1 MRMATRQIATTGRCA
16 AVLWWALAM
25 PAAASTARPESE
37 VLTSAAQVHRLTIEQ
52 AAARLPVRVR
62 GVITFIGPGKGPF
75 YFQDGS
81 AGIYVE
87 SRRPELTLKA
97 GQLVE
102 LEGEST
108 VGQFAPNIRET
119 TLRVLGDGSFPAP
132 KKASFEAMATGR
144 EATQWVEVAGIV
156 QAAKV
161 TSGDRLDLIISNS
174 GRQFH
179 ARLDNA
185 AGVNPDWYVD
195 AEVRLHGVCASLF
208 NKRRQFTGFH
218 LLIPAPE
225 HLFIDALSHPDPFA
239 APLRE
244 AGSLLRFDSDAA
256 PSHRIKVAGVVTL
269 SRPSGV
275 VFIRDQKDGLRV
287 EMSHPGPVEPGD
299 RVEVVGFVEVGEYA
313 PVLHNALFRKV
324 GRDPAPQGRAV
335 NAERVLD
342 GDYDAE
348 LITVDGT
355 YVDHTERNDDEVL
368 TMRAGNRVFEAW
380 APRTQ
385 GAPGL
390 RALLRRDSVLRLTG
404 ICVVQVDENRAPQGF
419 QVLVRSAAD
428 IMVLQEPPWW
438 SAQRIL
444 GALGL
449 LALIFLL
456 TLGWSVMLRREVRQK
471 TATLET
477 TLERY
482 QQAKEAAEVASRAKS
497 EFLANMS
504 HEIRTPMNGIIGM
517 TDLALGTSLTADQ
530 HEFVTGARNSAE
542 HLLGVINDILD
553 FSKVEAG
560 KFELQLAPFDLRAD
574 IGEALYMVAVRAH
587 EKGLELACDV
597 EPDVPERLDGDTG
610 RLRQVVLNLVGNAIK
625 FTDAGEI
632 VLRIERSGE
641 AHDAGV
647 SRLHFSVQDTGCGI
661 PEEKLASVFEPF
673 VQVESSSRRR
683 HGGTGLGLTISSRL
697 VGLMGGRVW
706 VESEPGKGS
715 TFHFTVDLGIA
726 PAEDSRE
733 AVPKTSLE
741 GLRTLVVDNN
751 HTNRRILEAL
761 LTRWRMAPVLSGSG
775 PDALEKLARAA
786 RAGSSFD
793 LAILDVNMPG
803 MDGFELAAAIRDNPP
818 TAPLPIV
825 ILTSA
830 RQVGDLARCQQL
842 GRIVYLS
849 KPVVQPDLLQGMLR
863 AMSESGEG
871 RGVTDPA
878 PASAVAGLCQR
889 PLRVLL
895 AEDNVINQKVA
906 LRLLRNRGHIV
917 TLATNGKQ
925 AVEAVAGNSF
935 DVVLM
940 DVQMPEM
947 DGLEA
952 TMAIRTL
959 ERAVAG
965 GEGSPRRT
973 PIVAMTAY
981 AMAED
986 QQRCLEAGMD
996 AYVPKPIRPKDLFEC
1011 IERF

>member
-1 MRMATRQIATTGRCA
+1 MPTRQVATAGRCA
-16 AVLWWALAM
+16 AVFCWALAM
-25 PAAASTARPESE
+25 PAAAPKAPPEPG
-37 VLTSAAQVHRLTIEQ
+37 VLTSAAQVHRLTPQQ
-52 AAARLPVRVR
+52 AAAKLPVRIR
-62 GVITFIGPGKGPF
+62 GVITFCPSRQGSF
-75 YFQDGS
+75 FLHDGS

-87 SRRPELTLKA
+87 SKRPDLVLKP

-108 VGQFAPNIRET
+108 AGQFAPNIRET
-119 TLRVLGDGSFPAP
+119 KLRVLGDGSFPAP
-132 KKASFEAMATGR
+132 KKASLEAMASGR
-144 EATQWVEVAGIV
+144 EVGQWVEVTGIV
-156 QAAKV
+156 QAAK
-161 TSGDRLDLIISNS
+161 SAGGDRLNLLISNG
-174 GRQFH
+174 GRQFPV
-179 ARLDNA
+179 RLYDA
-185 AGVNPDWYVD
+185 AGVNPDRYVD
-195 AEVRLHGVCASLF
+195 AEVRLHGVCGSLF
-208 NKRRQFTGFH
+208 NKRRQFTGFR
-218 LLIPAPE
+218 ISVPAPE
-225 HLFIDALSHPDPFA
+225 HLLIDAHPPPDPFA
-239 APLRE
+239 MPFYKVD
-244 AGSLLRFDSDAA
+244 SLLRFASDAA
-256 PSHRIKVAGVVTL
+256 PGHRVKVAGVVVL
-269 SRPSGV
+269 QRASGA
-275 VFIRDQKDGLRV
+275 VFIRDGAEGLRV
-287 EMSHPGPVEPGD
+287 EPSHTIPLEPGD
-299 RVEVVGFVEVGEYA
+299 RVEAAGFVEVGEYA
-313 PVLHNALFRKV
+313 PVLRNALFRKV
-324 GRDPAPQGRAV
+324 GREAAPQARAV
-335 NAERVLD
+335 DAKLVLD

-348 LITVDGT
+348 LITVEGT
-355 YVDHTERNDDEVL
+355 YIDHTERNDDEIL

-380 APRTQ
+380 VPRAP

-390 RALLRRDSVLRLTG
+390 RALLRHDSVLRLTG
-404 ICVVQVDENRAPQGF
+404 ICVVEVDENHAPLGF
-419 QVLVRSAAD
+419 RVLVRSAAGVT
-428 IMVLQEPPWW
+428 VLQEPPWW
-438 SAQRIL
+438 SAQRIF

-449 LALIFLL
+449 LALISLL

-471 TATLET
+471 TAALES

-482 QQAKEAAEVASRAKS
+482 QQAKEAAELASRAKS

-517 TDLALGTSLTADQ
+517 TGLALGTPLTADQ
-530 HEFVTGARNSAE
+530 HEFVMGARNSAE

-560 KFELQLAPFDLRAD
+560 KFELQPAPFDLRAG

-597 EPDVPERLDGDTG
+597 EPDVPERLDGDAG

-632 VLRIERSGE
+632 VLRVERSGE

-647 SRLHFSVQDTGCGI
+647 CRLHFSVQDTGCGI

-673 VQVESSSRRR
+673 VQVENSSRRR
-683 HGGTGLGLTISSRL
+683 HGGTGLGLTITSRL
-697 VGLMGGRVW
+697 AGLMGGRVW

-715 TFHFTVDLGIA
+715 TFHFTVNLGIA
-726 PAEDSRE
+726 PAGDSRE
-733 AVPKTSLE
+733 AILPTSLE
-741 GLRTLVVDNN
+741 GLRTLVVDDN
-751 HTNRRILEAL
+751 HTNRRILETL
-761 LTRWRMAPVLSGSG
+761 LTRWRMVPVLSGSG

-803 MDGFELAAAIRDNPP
+803 MDGFELAAAIRDNPA
-818 TAPLPIV
+818 TARLPIV

-842 GRIVYLS
+842 GKVVFLS
-849 KPVVQPDLLQGMLR
+849 KPVIQPDLLQGMLR

-871 RGVTDPA
+871 RGVTGPA
-878 PASAVAGLCQR
+878 PASAVDGRCER
-889 PLRVLL
+889 PLRILL
-895 AEDNVINQKVA
+895 AEDNLINQKVA

-917 TLATNGKQ
+917 TLAANGKQ
-925 AVEAVAGNSF
+925 AVEAVAGYSF

-952 TMAIRTL
+952 TMAIRAL

-965 GEGSPRRT
+965 GEGAPRRT

-996 AYVPKPIRPKDLFEC
+996 AYVPKPICPKNLFEC
-1011 IERF
+1011 IERYG

>member
-1 MRMATRQIATTGRCA
+1 MPTRQIATAGCCA
-16 AVLWWALAM
+16 AVVCWALAM
-25 PAAASTARPESE
+25 PAAASTAPPDPE
-37 VLTSAAQVHRLTIEQ
+37 VLTSAAQVRRLTLEQ
-52 AAARLPVRVR
+52 AASKLPVRIR
-62 GVITFIGPGKGPF
+62 GVITFAGPAKGSF
-75 YFQDGS
+75 FFQDAS

-87 SRRPELTLKA
+87 SNRPEMALTA

-102 LEGEST
+102 VEGEST
-108 VGQFAPNIRET
+108 VGQFSPNIRET
-119 TLRVLGDGSFPAP
+119 KLRVLSAGSFPAP

-144 EATQWVEVAGIV
+144 EAGQWVEVTGIV
-156 QAAKV
+156 QAAK
-161 TSGDRLDLIISNS
+161 TTRSDRLDLVVSSS

-179 ARLDNA
+179 AWLDNA
-185 AGVNPDWYVD
+185 AGVNPEWYVD
-195 AEVRLHGVCASLF
+195 AEVRLHGVCGSRF
-208 NKRRQFTGFH
+208 NKKRQFTGFR

-225 HLFIDALSHPDPFA
+225 HLFIAALSLPDPFA
-239 APLRE
+239 APLRR
-244 AGSLLRFDSDAA
+244 AGSLLRFDSDDT
-256 PSHRIKVAGVVTL
+256 PGHRIKVAGVVTL
-269 SRPSGV
+269 SRPAGV
-275 VFIRDQKDGLRV
+275 VFIRDQQDGLRV

-313 PVLHNALFRKV
+313 PVLHNALLRKV
-324 GRDPAPQGRAV
+324 GRDAAPQARAV

-348 LITVDGT
+348 LITVEGT
-355 YVDHTERNDDEVL
+355 YVDITERNDDQVL
-368 TMRAGNRVFEAW
+368 TLGAGNRVFEAW
-380 APRTQ
+380 VPRAR

-390 RALLRRDSVLRLTG
+390 RTLLRHDSVLRLTG
-404 ICVVQVDENRAPQGF
+404 ICVVEVDEDRAPRGF
-419 QVLVRSAAD
+419 RVLVGSAAGVT
-428 IMVLQEPPWW
+428 VLQEPPWW
-438 SAQRIL
+438 SAQRVL

-456 TLGWSVMLRREVRQK
+456 TLGWSVMLKREVGQK

-482 QQAKEAAEVASRAKS
+482 QKAKEAAEVASRAKS

-517 TDLALGTSLTADQ
+517 TDLALGTPLTTDQ
-530 HEFVTGARNSAE
+530 HEFVAGARNSAE

-560 KFELQLAPFDLRAD
+560 KFELQPAPFDLRAG
-574 IGEALYMVAVRAH
+574 IGEALYLVAVRAH

-597 EPDVPERLDGDTG
+597 EPDVPERLDGDAG
-610 RLRQVVLNLVGNAIK
+610 RLRQVLLNLVGNAIK

-632 VLRIERSGE
+632 VLRVERSGE

-647 SRLHFSVQDTGCGI
+647 CRLHFSVQDTGCGI
-661 PEEKLASVFEPF
+661 PEKKQASVFEPF

-683 HGGTGLGLTISSRL
+683 HGGTGLGLTITSRL
-697 VGLMGGRVW
+697 VGLMGGRIW
-706 VESEPGKGS
+706 LESESGKGS
-715 TFHFTVDLGIA
+715 TFHFTVNLGIA

-733 AVPKTSLE
+733 AVPRISLE
-741 GLRTLVVDNN
+741 GLRTLVVDDN

-761 LTRWRMAPVLSGSG
+761 LTRWRMIPVLSGSG
-775 PDALEKLARAA
+775 SDALDKLALAA

-803 MDGFELAAAIRDNPP
+803 MDGFELAAAIRGNPA

-830 RQVGDLARCQQL
+830 RQAGDFARCRQL
-842 GRIVYLS
+842 GRVVYLS
-849 KPVVQPDLLQGMLR
+849 KPVIQPDLLQGMLR
-863 AMSESGEG
+863 AMSESGES
-871 RGVTDPA
+871 RGVTGPA
-878 PASAVAGLCQR
+878 PASALAGRCER

-895 AEDNVINQKVA
+895 AEDNLINQKVA
-906 LRLLRNRGHIV
+906 LRLLANRGHIV
-917 TLATNGKQ
+917 TLAANGKQ
-925 AVEAVAGNSF
+925 AVEAVAGNRF

-952 TMAIRTL
+952 TVAIRAL

-986 QQRCLEAGMD
+986 QQRCLDAGMD

>member
-1 MRMATRQIATTGRCA
+1 MRIPTRQIATAGRCA
-16 AVLWWALAM
+16 AVFWWALAM
-25 PAAASTARPESE
+25 PAATSTAPPEPE
-37 VLTSAAQVHRLTIEQ
+37 VLTSAAQVRRLTLEQ
-52 AAARLPVRVR
+52 AASKLPVRVR
-62 GVITFIGPGKGPF
+62 GVITFVGPAKGCF
-75 YFQDGS
+75 FFQDGS

-87 SRRPELTLKA
+87 SKRPELVLKA

-102 LEGEST
+102 VEGEST
-108 VGQFAPNIRET
+108 VGQFSPNIQET
-119 TLRVLGDGSFPAP
+119 KLRVLGDGSFPAP
-132 KKASFEAMATGR
+132 KKASFETMATGR
-144 EATQWVEVAGIV
+144 EAGQWVEVTGIV
-156 QAAKV
+156 QAAKAA
-161 TSGDRLDLIISNS
+161 TSDQLDLVISNS

-185 AGVNPDWYVD
+185 AGVNPDWYID
-195 AEVRLHGVCASLF
+195 ADVRLHGVCGSRF
-208 NKRRQFTGFH
+208 NKRRQFTGFR

-225 HLFIDALSHPDPFA
+225 HLFIGALSLPDPFA
-239 APLRE
+239 APLRR
-244 AGSLLRFDSDAA
+244 AGSLLRFASDSDAA
-256 PSHRIKVAGVVTL
+256 PGHRVKVAGVVVL
-269 SRPSGV
+269 QRASGV
-275 VFIRDQKDGLRV
+275 VFIRDGAEGLRV
-287 EMSHPGPVEPGD
+287 EPSHTIPLEPGD
-299 RVEVVGFVEVGEYA
+299 RVEAAGFVEVGEYA
-313 PVLHNALFRKV
+313 PVLRNARLRKV
-324 GRDPAPQGRAV
+324 GRDAAPQARAV

-348 LITVDGT
+348 LITVEGT
-355 YVDHTERNDDEVL
+355 YVDLTERNDDEVL
-368 TMRAGNRVFEAW
+368 TLRAGNRVFEAW
-380 APRTQ
+380 AQ

-390 RALLRRDSVLRLTG
+390 RALRRDSVLRLTG
-404 ICVVQVDENRAPQGF
+404 ICVVQVDENHAPRGF
-419 QVLVRSAAD
+419 RVLVRSAAGVT
-428 IMVLQEPPWW
+428 VLQEPPWW

-517 TDLALGTSLTADQ
+517 TDLALGTPLTADQ

-560 KFELQLAPFDLRAD
+560 KLELQPAPFDLRAG
-574 IGEALYMVAVRAH
+574 IGEALYVVAVRAH

-597 EPDVPERLDGDTG
+597 EPDVPERLDGDAG

-632 VLRIERSGE
+632 VLRIERSEE

-647 SRLHFSVQDTGCGI
+647 CRLHFSVRDTGCGI

-697 VGLMGGRVW
+697 AGLMGGRIW

-715 TFHFTVDLGIA
+715 TFHFTVNLGIA
-726 PAEDSRE
+726 RAGDSRE
-733 AVPKTSLE
+733 AVPQISLE
-741 GLRTLVVDNN
+741 NLRTLVVDDN
-751 HTNRRILEAL
+751 HTNRRILEAV
-761 LTRWRMAPVLSGSG
+761 LTRWRMVPVLSDSG

-786 RAGSSFD
+786 RAGSSLD

-803 MDGFELAAAIRDNPP
+803 MDGFELAAAIRANPA

-825 ILTSA
+825 ILASA

-842 GRIVYLS
+842 GRVVYLS
-849 KPVVQPDLLQGMLR
+849 KPVLQPDLLQGMLR
-863 AMSESGEG
+863 AMSESGES
-871 RGVTDPA
+871 RGVTGPA
-878 PASAVAGLCQR
+878 PASAVAGHCQR

-895 AEDNVINQKVA
+895 AEDNAINQKVA

-917 TLATNGKQ
+917 TLAANGKQ

-952 TMAIRTL
+952 TLAIRAL

-965 GEGSPRRT
+965 GDGSPRRT

-986 QQRCLEAGMD
+986 QQRCLDAGMD
-996 AYVPKPIRPKDLFEC
+996 AYVPKPICPKDLFEC
-1011 IERF
+1011 IERFG

>member
-1 MRMATRQIATTGRCA
+1 MRIPTRQIATAGRFA
-16 AVLWWALAM
+16 AVLWWTLAI
-25 PAAASTARPESE
+25 PAAAPKAPPEPE
-37 VLTSAAQVHRLTIEQ
+37 VLTSAAQVRRLTLEQ
-52 AAARLPVRVR
+52 AASKLPVRVR
-62 GVITFIGPGKGPF
+62 GVITFVGPAKGSF
-75 YFQDGS
+75 FFQDAS

-87 SRRPELTLKA
+87 SKRPELVLKA

-102 LEGEST
+102 VEGEST
-108 VGQFAPNIRET
+108 VGQFTPNIRGT
-119 TLRVLGDGSFPAP
+119 KLGVLGDGSFPAP
-132 KKASFEAMATGR
+132 KKASFEAMASGR
-144 EATQWVEVAGIV
+144 EAGQWVEVAGIV
-156 QAAKV
+156 QAATTTTIDQLGLV
-161 TSGDRLDLIISNS
+161 ISSG
-174 GRQFH
+174 GRQFR

-185 AGVNPDWYVD
+185 AGVNPDGYVD
-195 AEVRLHGVCASLF
+195 AEVRLHGVCGSRF
-208 NKRRQFTGFH
+208 NKRRQFTGFR

-225 HLFIDALSHPDPFA
+225 HLFIGARSLPDPFA
-239 APLRE
+239 APLHRVG
-244 AGSLLRFDSDAA
+244 ALLRCASDAA
-256 PSHRIKVAGVVTL
+256 PGHRIRVAGVVVL
-269 SRPSGV
+269 QRSSGV
-275 VFIRDQKDGLRV
+275 VFIRDGDEGLRV
-287 EMSHPGPVEPGD
+287 DSSHAIPLEPGD
-299 RVEVVGFVEVGEYA
+299 KVEAAGFVEVGEYA
-313 PVLHNALFRKV
+313 PVLHNALLRKV
-324 GRDPAPQGRAV
+324 GRDAAPQARAV

-342 GDYDAE
+342 GDFDAE
-348 LITVDGT
+348 LITVEGT
-355 YVDHTERNDDEVL
+355 YVDHMERNDDEVL

-380 APRTQ
+380 VPRAR
-385 GAPGL
+385 GAPGPQ
-390 RALLRRDSVLRLTG
+390 ALLQRDSVLRLSG
-404 ICVVQVDENRAPQGF
+404 ICVVQVDENHAPRGF
-419 QVLVRSAAD
+419 RVLVRSAAD
-428 IMVLQEPPWW
+428 IAVLREPPWW

-482 QQAKEAAEVASRAKS
+482 QQAKEAAEVANRAKS

-517 TDLALGTSLTADQ
+517 TDLALGTPLTADQ

-560 KFELQLAPFDLRAD
+560 KFELQPAAFDIRAE
-574 IGEALYMVAVRAH
+574 IGEALRMIAVRAH
-587 EKGLELACDV
+587 EKSLELACDV
-597 EPDVPERLDGDTG
+597 EPDVPERLDGDAG
-610 RLRQVVLNLVGNAIK
+610 RLRQVLLNLVGNAVK

-632 VLRIERSGE
+632 VLRIQCSGE

-647 SRLHFSVQDTGCGI
+647 CRLHFSVQDTGCGI
-661 PEEKLASVFEPF
+661 PKEKLASVFEPF

-697 VGLMGGRVW
+697 IGLMGGRVW

-715 TFHFTVDLGIA
+715 TFHFTVNLGIA
-726 PAEDSRE
+726 PAGDSRE

-741 GLRTLVVDNN
+741 GLRALVVDDN

-761 LTRWRMAPVLSGSG
+761 LTRWRVIPVLSDSGS
-775 PDALEKLARAA
+775 DALEKMAQAA
-786 RAGSSFD
+786 RAGSCFD

-803 MDGFELAAAIRDNPP
+803 MDGFELAAAIRDNPA

-830 RQVGDLARCQQL
+830 SQVGDLARCQQL
-842 GRIVYLS
+842 GRAVYLS
-849 KPVVQPDLLQGMLR
+849 KPVIQPDLLQGMLR
-863 AMSESGEG
+863 ALAESEEG
-871 RGVTDPA
+871 RGVTGLA
-878 PASAVAGLCQR
+878 PASSLAGICQR

-895 AEDNVINQKVA
+895 AEDNAINQKVA

-917 TLATNGKQ
+917 TLAANGKQ
-925 AVEAVAGNSF
+925 AVEAVADNSF

-952 TMAIRTL
+952 TMAIRAL

-965 GEGSPRRT
+965 GEGPPRRI

-986 QQRCLEAGMD
+986 QRRCLEAGMD